1 MDRPTWRAHSLRGHQ
16 HLQEVQ
22 KGPFLPKSPSFNAH
36 TPVHTK
42 CPKHTNWVGFC
53 SASRL
58 HGDHRALSGRKAHH
72 SFQSAW
78 HNVRMMSNWQ
88 PTPLLIFV
96 SWREYTTSWLTHL
109 VKVFHYLIMHHYL
122 TLGSMEGKW
131 RTWHLIEVPRNAH
144 AYLLQPENV
153 ESSTWTTLPSM
164 NGSQL
169 KRFARNMA

>member
-1 MDRPTWRAHSLRGHQ
+1 MTQIWIVLRGELTVSEGTNTYEKFKKDLSCPAHQ
-16 HLQEVQ
+16 ISMHTRQCIQSAPNHIDWVQ
-22 KGPFLPKSPSFNAH
+22 AFAAPAGSVESIR
-36 TPVHTK
+36 V
-42 CPKHTNWVGFC
+42 
-53 SASRL
+53 
-58 HGDHRALSGRKAHH
+58 LSGRKAHH

-131 RTWHLIEVPRNAH
+131 STWHLIEVPRNAL

-164 NGSQL
+164 NRS
-169 KRFARNMA
+169 